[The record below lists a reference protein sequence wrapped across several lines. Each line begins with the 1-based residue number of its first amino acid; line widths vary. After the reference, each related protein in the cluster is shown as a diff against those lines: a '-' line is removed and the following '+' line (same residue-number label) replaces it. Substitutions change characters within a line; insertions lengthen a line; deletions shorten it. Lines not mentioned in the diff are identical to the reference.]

1 MASIWVNKFNL
12 PKRVICTAYGKALT
26 FYVKKTAN
34 QTMKFLKL
42 PLLLPA
48 IVCLAA
54 CSKSSNGPAP
64 TPTPKITPTVVILG
78 SSSAAGDG
86 AKPLDSAWAYRIQ
99 GVVNGNGTKAN
110 FINLAVV
117 GYTTYQALPTGYHTA
132 NRPAPD
138 SNFNITKALSLKP
151 NLVILSFPSNDIAD
165 NFTGTET
172 MKNYASI
179 THLLDSAKVQ
189 YIIFGNQP
197 RNFSNYSQRLRE
209 KTLND
214 TIRNVYTAHV
224 NDFFS
229 ALSTNTYLINPIY
242 SAGDG
247 IHLNNS
253 GQALIMNA
261 TLKQPIF
268 MEVVNGN

>member
-1 MASIWVNKFNL
+1 
-12 PKRVICTAYGKALT
+12 
-26 FYVKKTAN
+26 
-34 QTMKFLKL
+34 MKFLRL

-48 IVCLAA
+48 IVCIAA
-54 CSKSSNGPAP
+54 CSKSSNGPTP
-64 TPTPKITPTVVILG
+64 IPTPKVTPTVVILG
-78 SSSAAGDG
+78 SSTAAGDG
-86 AKPLDSAWAYRIQ
+86 AKPLDSAWSYHIKDI
-99 GVVNGNGTKAN
+99 VNKNGTKAN
-110 FINLAVV
+110 FINLAVA

-138 SNFNITKALSLKP
+138 SNANITKALSLKP
-151 NLVILSFPSNDIAD
+151 TLVLLSFPSNDIA
-165 NFTGTET
+165 NNYTGTET
-172 MKNYASI
+172 MKNYAVMV
-179 THLLDSAKVQ
+179 HLLDSAKVQ
-189 YIIFGNQP
+189 YVIFGNQP
-197 RNFSNYSQRLRE
+197 RNFTNYNQRLRE

-214 TIRNVYTAHV
+214 TIKNVYTIHV

-229 ALSTNTYLINPIY
+229 ALSTNTYLINPAY

-253 GQALIMNA
+253 GQDLILTA

>member
-1 MASIWVNKFNL
+1 
-12 PKRVICTAYGKALT
+12 
-26 FYVKKTAN
+26 
-34 QTMKFLKL
+34 MKFLKL

-48 IVCLAA
+48 MVCLAA
-54 CSKSSNGPAP
+54 CSKFSGGPIPTPAP
-64 TPTPKITPTVVILG
+64 KVTPTIVILG
-78 SSSAAGDG
+78 SSTAAGEG
-86 AKPLDSAWAYRIQ
+86 AKPLDSAWAYHIQ
-99 GVVNGNGTKAN
+99 DVINKNGIKAT
-110 FINLAVV
+110 FINLAVA
-117 GYTTYQALPTGYHTA
+117 GYTTYQALPSGYHTA

-138 SNFNITKALSLKP
+138 TNANITKALSLKP
-151 NLVILSFPSNDIAD
+151 TLVLLSFPSNDIA
-165 NFTGTET
+165 NNYTGTET
-172 MKNYASI
+172 MNNYATI

-189 YIIFGNQP
+189 YIIFGDQP
-197 RNFSNYSQRLRE
+197 RNFPNYNQRLRE

-214 TIRNVYTAHV
+214 SIKNVYSIHV

-253 GQALIMNA
+253 GQDLILNA

-268 MEVVNGN
+268 MEVVEGN